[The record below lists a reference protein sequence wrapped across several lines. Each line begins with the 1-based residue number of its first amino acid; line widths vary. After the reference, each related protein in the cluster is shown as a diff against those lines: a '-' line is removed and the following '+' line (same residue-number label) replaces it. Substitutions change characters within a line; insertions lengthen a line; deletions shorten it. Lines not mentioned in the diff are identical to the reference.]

1 MEDMIKELA
10 KADMNKINKLIRFT
24 ELKLKHL
31 KYERKNL
38 ERKLS
43 KLFNDKINK
52 PFIASNNEDYN
63 YTYNSKSSLF
73 LMVSRLGKN
82 IDKIMSDLVKYT
94 TLRRSLSTLHKDYVE
109 TIESLNML
117 NKLKNIKLEMNSKR
131 R

>member
-1 MEDMIKELA
+1 MEDMIREFA
-10 KADMNKINKLIRFT
+10 KADISKINKLIRFT

-82 IDKIMSDLVKYT
+82 IDKIMSDLVKYA
-94 TLRRSLSTLHKDYVE
+94 TLRRSLSTLHKDYAE

>member
-1 MEDMIKELA
+1 MKDMIREFA

-73 LMVSRLGKN
+73 LMVSRLGEN